1 VQSIAAQ
8 KEFEMMKAGIV
19 SLYTGYN
26 FGNKLQ
32 NYAVETLLK
41 NEGLAPETLKYEIG
55 AVPVRTRTANK
66 LSPKYLRGALRIR
79 LGRVIPMKNSCAP
92 LSRRLRYLLP
102 ANRKAVQRAKA
113 ERAEAYR
120 AFDQKYLHFSDRTIR
135 LDESCE
141 AWTEQYVFFFCG
153 SDQVWNPYYASTT
166 GVCFLQFAPPEK
178 RIALAPSF
186 GVGSIP
192 ESRRDSFRTWI
203 SEIPSL
209 SVREETGREIIR
221 ELTGREATVLLDP
234 TMLLDTEEW
243 DAFCEEPRFK
253 LPERYV
259 LSYFLGDRT
268 REYDLR
274 QKELARDLNCE
285 IVNLFDLMQPAYYAC
300 SPNAFVYCIRHAE
313 AVCTDS
319 FHATVF
325 SILYRR
331 RFIAFERVEGERVM
345 SSRFYTLLEKFGL
358 TDRLYRDGPL
368 PAALPDYSGAGDV
381 LSRER
386 ELAKNYLRAA
396 LEKGRNE

>member
-1 VQSIAAQ
+1 M
-8 KEFEMMKAGIV
+8 KKAGIV
-19 SLYTGYN
+19 SSFAGLN

-41 NEGLAPETLKYEIG
+41 NAGLAPETFRYEIG
-55 AVPVRTRTANK
+55 AVPVRTRAADK
-66 LSPKYLRGALRIR
+66 LSPKYLRSALRIR

-92 LSRRLRYLLP
+92 LARRLLCLLP
-102 ANRKAVQRAKA
+102 ARRRAVRQAKAQRA
-113 ERAEAYR
+113 EVYR
-120 AFDQKYLHFSDRTIR
+120 EFDRKYLHFSDRTIR
-135 LDESCE
+135 LGESCE
-141 AWTEQYVFFFCG
+141 AWTEQYAFFFCG

-166 GVCFLQFAPPEK
+166 GICFLQFAPPEK

-203 SEIPSL
+203 NEIPSL
-209 SVREETGREIIR
+209 SVREEAGAEIIR
-221 ELTGREATVLLDP
+221 ELTGREAAVLLDP
-234 TMLLDTEEW
+234 TMLLGTEEW
-243 DAFCEEPRFK
+243 DAFCEAPGFR

-285 IVNLFDLMQPAYYAC
+285 IVNLFDLMQPEYFAC
-300 SPNAFVYCIRHAE
+300 SPNAFVHCIKHAE

-331 RFIAFERVEGERVM
+331 RFAAFERVEGDRVM
-345 SSRFYTLLEKFGL
+345 SSRFHTLLEKFGL
-358 TDRLYRDGPL
+358 TDRLYRGGRL
-368 PAALPDYSGAGDV
+368 PTALPDYSGAEGV

-386 ELAKNYLRAA
+386 ALAKHYLHAA
-396 LEKGRNE
+396 LEKGRNA